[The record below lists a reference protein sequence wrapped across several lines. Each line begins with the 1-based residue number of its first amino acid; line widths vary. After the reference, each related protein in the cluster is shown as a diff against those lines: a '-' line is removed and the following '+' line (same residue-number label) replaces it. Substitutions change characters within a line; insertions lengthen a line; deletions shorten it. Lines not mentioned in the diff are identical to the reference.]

1 MDDARKL
8 WTLWNE
14 REINLLMLRFG
25 RGLDTH
31 DWSAYLECFL
41 DEFEVDFQDLTG
53 APAVRVGAALWA
65 EFARVVLE
73 PLKVHHQYSNHVVTF
88 SDDDH
93 ASSVLYHV
101 SHHFKSTS
109 RGASTNYQYGWY
121 ENQYRRTPAGWRIS
135 RLCHRFQ
142 WVDGNDGLLT
152 VTTPE
157 AAEITARVF
166 GGARA

>member
-14 REINLLMLRFG
+14 REIDLLMLQFG
-25 RGLDTH
+25 RALDLH
-31 DWSAYLECFL
+31 DWSLYEACFL

-53 APAVRVGAALWA
+53 APAVRVQASLWA

-88 SDDDH
+88 VDDER

-101 SHHFKSTS
+101 SHHFKPTS

-121 ENQYRRTPAGWRIS
+121 ENQYRRTAAGWRIG

-152 VTTPE
+152 VTSPE

-166 GGARA
+166 GSART